1 MKNNLKQC
9 LTFLEMELSRPKL
22 LAKPKKQT
30 KIFGPVEIS
39 YISPRKLS
47 LHFLMDAD

>member
-1 MKNNLKQC
+1 MENNPKKC

-30 KIFGPVEIS
+30 KIFDPQKYLIFLQENS
-39 YISPRKLS
+39 PYIS
-47 LHFLMDAD
+47 